1 MWNKDFIE
9 KMTFLIKKFYILSVI
24 AFYFFLSIQFGYT
37 VENKIIYKINNEII
51 TSFDLKKE
59 LRYLSLINPQ
69 ILNLEKN
76 EIFIISEKSIIRE
89 KIKKIEILKHI
100 DEIKLDENYTN
111 QLIKN
116 TYSKMGMKNINELKK
131 KIKSMDIS
139 LEEFVQKI
147 TIDSLWNQMIFEKY
161 KTKIKIDKSK
171 LENEISSK
179 KIQTEFNLSEIVFNI
194 DKKENLQRKINLIK
208 SDIENKG
215 FDNAALIHSVSQ
227 SRNSGGVL
235 GWVNENSLNNKLK
248 DIIKNL
254 KIGRYSD
261 PQTIPGGFLII
272 KLNDINNKK
281 IPVNMKKEINNLVK
295 LKTNQ
300 QLNQFSNIYFNKI
313 KKNIKIEKI

>member
-1 MWNKDFIE
+1 
-9 KMTFLIKKFYILSVI
+9 MTFLIKKFYILLIVT
-24 AFYFFLSIQFGYT
+24 FYFFFLVTFGYS
-37 VENKIIYKINNEII
+37 VENRIIYKINNEII

-76 EIFIISEKSIIRE
+76 EIFLISEKSIIRE
-89 KIKKIEILKHI
+89 KIKKIEILKHV

-116 TYSKMGMKNINELKK
+116 TYSKIGIKDINEFNK
-131 KIKSMDIS
+131 KIENMDIS
-139 LEEFVQKI
+139 LEEFVEKI
-147 TIDSLWNQMIFEKY
+147 TIESLWNQIIYEKY

-194 DKKENLQRKINLIK
+194 DKRENLQKKINLIR
-208 SDIENKG
+208 SDIKNKG
-215 FDNAALIHSVSQ
+215 FDNAVLIHSVSQ
-227 SRNSGGVL
+227 SKNSGGVL
-235 GWVNENSLNNKLK
+235 GWINENSLNNKLK
-248 DIIKNL
+248 DVIKNL
-254 KIGRYSD
+254 KIGQYSD

-272 KLNDINNKK
+272 KLNDKNNKK
-281 IPVNMKKEINNLVK
+281 ISVNMKKELNNLIK

>member
-1 MWNKDFIE
+1 MI
-9 KMTFLIKKFYILSVI
+9 FLIKKFNILLIVT
-24 AFYFFLSIQFGYT
+24 FYFFFLTQFSYS
-37 VENKIIYKINNEII
+37 VENRIIYKINNEII

-76 EIFIISEKSIIRE
+76 EIFVISEKSIIRE
-89 KIKKIEILKHI
+89 KIKKIEILKHV

-116 TYSKMGMKNINELKK
+116 TYSKIGIKDINEFIK
-131 KIKSMDIS
+131 KIESMDIS
-139 LEEFVQKI
+139 LDEFVEKI
-147 TIDSLWNQMIFEKY
+147 TIESLWNQIIYEKY
-161 KTKIKIDKSK
+161 KTKIKINKSK

-179 KIQTEFNLSEIVFNI
+179 KIQTEFNLSEIVFNV
-194 DKKENLQRKINLIK
+194 DKKENLPRKINLIK

-235 GWVNENSLNNKLK
+235 GWINENSLNKKLK
-248 DIIKNL
+248 DIIKSL

-281 IPVNMKKEINNLVK
+281 ISLNMKRELNNLIK

>member
-1 MWNKDFIE
+1 
-9 KMTFLIKKFYILSVI
+9 MTFLIKKSYILLIVV
-24 AFYFFLSIQFGYT
+24 FYFFLLAQFVHS
-37 VENKIIYKINNEII
+37 VENRIIYKINNEII

-59 LRYLSLINPQ
+59 LRYLSLINPR
-69 ILNLEKN
+69 ILNLKKN
-76 EIFIISEKSIIRE
+76 EVFIISEKSIIRE
-89 KIKKIEILKHI
+89 KIKKIEILKYV

-116 TYSKMGMKNINELKK
+116 TYSKIGIKDINEFNK
-131 KIKSMDIS
+131 KIESMDIS
-139 LEEFVQKI
+139 LEEFVEKI
-147 TIDSLWNQMIFEKY
+147 SIESLWNQMIYEKY

-179 KIQTEFNLSEIVFNI
+179 KIKTEFNLSEIVFNV
-194 DKKENLQRKINLIK
+194 DKKENLQKKINLIK

-235 GWVNENSLNNKLK
+235 GWINENSLNNKLK

-281 IPVNMKKEINNLVK
+281 ISVNMEKELNNLIK

>member
-1 MWNKDFIE
+1 
-9 KMTFLIKKFYILSVI
+9 MTFLIKKFYISLIV
-24 AFYFFLSIQFGYT
+24 AFYFFLLTQFVHS
-37 VENKIIYKINNEII
+37 VENRIIYKINNEII

-76 EIFIISEKSIIRE
+76 EVFTISEKSIIRE
-89 KIKKIEILKHI
+89 KIKKIGILKYV

-116 TYSKMGMKNINELKK
+116 TYSKIGIKDINEFNK
-131 KIKSMDIS
+131 KIQSMDIS
-139 LEEFVQKI
+139 LEEFVEKI
-147 TIDSLWNQMIFEKY
+147 TIESLWNQMIYEKY

-171 LENEISSK
+171 LENEITSK
-179 KIQTEFNLSEIVFNI
+179 KIQTEFNLSEIVFNV
-194 DKKENLQRKINLIK
+194 DKKENLQKKMNLIK

-235 GWVNENSLNNKLK
+235 GWINENSLNNKLK
-248 DIIKNL
+248 NIIKNL

-261 PQTIPGGFLII
+261 PLTIPGGFLII

-281 IPVNMKKEINNLVK
+281 ISVNMKKELDNLIK

>member
-1 MWNKDFIE
+1 
-9 KMTFLIKKFYILSVI
+9 MTFLIKKFYILSVI

-139 LEEFVQKI
+139 LEEFVEKI

-179 KIQTEFNLSEIVFNI
+179 KHFL
-194 DKKENLQRKINLIK
+194 LHWL
-208 SDIENKG
+208 
-215 FDNAALIHSVSQ
+215 
-227 SRNSGGVL
+227 GGRR
-235 GWVNENSLNNKLK
+235 WA
-248 DIIKNL
+248 
-254 KIGRYSD
+254 
-261 PQTIPGGFLII
+261 
-272 KLNDINNKK
+272 
-281 IPVNMKKEINNLVK
+281 
-295 LKTNQ
+295 
-300 QLNQFSNIYFNKI
+300 
-313 KKNIKIEKI
+313 

>member
-1 MWNKDFIE
+1 MLIKAFTE
-9 KMTFLIKKFYILSVI
+9 KMTFLIKKFYILVLI
-24 AFYFFLSIQFGYT
+24 TFYSFCLTQFGYT
-37 VENKIIYKINNEII
+37 LESRIIYKINNEII

-76 EIFIISEKSIIRE
+76 EIFKISEKSIIRE
-89 KIKKIEILKHI
+89 KIKKIEILKHV
-100 DEIKLDENYTN
+100 DEIKLDDNYTN

-116 TYSKMGMKNINELKK
+116 AYTKIGLKDIGEFNK
-131 KIKSMDIS
+131 KIEDMDIS

-147 TIDSLWNQMIFEKY
+147 TIESLWNQMIYEKY
-161 KTKIKIDKSK
+161 KTKIKINKSK

-179 KIQTEFNLSEIVFNI
+179 KIQTEFNLSEIVFNV
-194 DKKENLQRKINLIK
+194 DKKENLQKKINLIK

-215 FDNAALIHSVSQ
+215 FDNAALIHSISQ
-227 SRNSGGVL
+227 SKNSGGIL
-235 GWVNENSLNNKLK
+235 GWINENSLNNKLK
-248 DIIKNL
+248 DIIKSL
-254 KIGRYSD
+254 KIGQYSN

-281 IPVNMKKEINNLVK
+281 ISVNMKKELNNLIK
-295 LKTNQ
+295 IKTNQ

>member
-1 MWNKDFIE
+1 
-9 KMTFLIKKFYILSVI
+9 MTFLTKKFYILLILV
-24 AFYFFLSIQFGYT
+24 FYNFFLIQFGYS
-37 VENKIIYKINNEII
+37 VENRIIYKINNEII

-69 ILNLEKN
+69 ILSLEKK

-89 KIKKIEILKHI
+89 KIKKIEILKHV

-111 QLIKN
+111 ELIKN
-116 TYSKMGMKNINELKK
+116 TYSKIGIKDIKEFKK
-131 KIKSMDIS
+131 KIQSMDIS
-139 LEEFVQKI
+139 LEEFVEKI
-147 TIDSLWNQMIFEKY
+147 TIESLWNQMIYEKY
-161 KTKIKIDKSK
+161 KTKIKIDKSR

-179 KIQTEFNLSEIVFNI
+179 KIQTEFNLSEIVFNV
-194 DKKENLQRKINLIK
+194 DKKENLIRKINLVK

-227 SRNSGGVL
+227 SRNSWGVL
-235 GWVNENSLNNKLK
+235 GWINENSLNNKLK

-254 KIGRYSD
+254 KIGQYSD

-281 IPVNMKKEINNLVK
+281 VSINMKKELNNLIK

>member
-1 MWNKDFIE
+1 
-9 KMTFLIKKFYILSVI
+9 MTFLIKKSYILLIVV
-24 AFYFFLSIQFGYT
+24 FYFFLLAQFVHS
-37 VENKIIYKINNEII
+37 VENRIIYKINNEII

-76 EIFIISEKSIIRE
+76 ELFIISEKSIIRE
-89 KIKKIEILKHI
+89 KIKKIEILKYV

-116 TYSKMGMKNINELKK
+116 TYSKIGIKDINEFNK
-131 KIKSMDIS
+131 KIESMDIS
-139 LEEFVQKI
+139 LEEFVEKI
-147 TIDSLWNQMIFEKY
+147 SIESLWNQMIYEKY

-179 KIQTEFNLSEIVFNI
+179 KIKTEFNLSEIVFNV
-194 DKKENLQRKINLIK
+194 DKKENLQKKINLIK

-235 GWVNENSLNNKLK
+235 GWINENSLNNKLK

-281 IPVNMKKEINNLVK
+281 ISVNMKKELNNLIK

-300 QLNQFSNIYFNKI
+300 QLNQFSNIYFNRI

>member
-1 MWNKDFIE
+1 
-9 KMTFLIKKFYILSVI
+9 MTFLIKKFYISLIV
-24 AFYFFLSIQFGYT
+24 AFYFFLLTQFVHS
-37 VENKIIYKINNEII
+37 VENRIIYKINNEII

-76 EIFIISEKSIIRE
+76 EIFKISEKSIIRE
-89 KIKKIEILKHI
+89 KIKKIEILKHV
-100 DEIKLDENYTN
+100 DEIKLDDNYTN

-116 TYSKMGMKNINELKK
+116 AYTKIGLKDIGEFNK
-131 KIKSMDIS
+131 KIEDMDIS

-147 TIDSLWNQMIFEKY
+147 TIESLWNQMIYEKY
-161 KTKIKIDKSK
+161 KTKIKINKSK

-179 KIQTEFNLSEIVFNI
+179 KIQTEFNLSEIVFNV
-194 DKKENLQRKINLIK
+194 DKKENLQKKINLIK

-215 FDNAALIHSVSQ
+215 FDNAALIHSISQ
-227 SRNSGGVL
+227 SKNSGGIL
-235 GWVNENSLNNKLK
+235 GWINENSLNNKLK
-248 DIIKNL
+248 DIIKSL
-254 KIGRYSD
+254 KIGQYSN

-281 IPVNMKKEINNLVK
+281 ISVNMKKELNNLIK
-295 LKTNQ
+295 IKTNQ

>member
-1 MWNKDFIE
+1 
-9 KMTFLIKKFYILSVI
+9 MTFLIKKFYILLTV
-24 AFYFFLSIQFGYT
+24 AFYFFLLTQFVYS
-37 VENKIIYKINNEII
+37 VENRIIYKINNEII

-76 EIFIISEKSIIRE
+76 EVFRISEKSIIRE
-89 KIKKIEILKHI
+89 KIKKIEILKYV

-116 TYSKMGMKNINELKK
+116 TYSKIGIKDINGFNK
-131 KIKSMDIS
+131 KIESMDIS
-139 LEEFVQKI
+139 LEEFVEKI
-147 TIDSLWNQMIFEKY
+147 TIESLWNQMIYEKY

-171 LENEISSK
+171 LEDEISSK
-179 KIQTEFNLSEIVFNI
+179 KIQTEFNLSEIVFNV
-194 DKKENLQRKINLIK
+194 DKKENLQKKINLIK

-215 FDNAALIHSVSQ
+215 FDNAAIIHSVSQ

-235 GWVNENSLNNKLK
+235 GWINENSLNNKLK
-248 DIIKNL
+248 NIIKNL

-261 PQTIPGGFLII
+261 PLTIPGGFLII

-281 IPVNMKKEINNLVK
+281 ISVNMKKELDNLIK

>member
-1 MWNKDFIE
+1 
-9 KMTFLIKKFYILSVI
+9 MTFLIKKFHILLILVFYN
-24 AFYFFLSIQFGYT
+24 FYFIQFGFSI
-37 VENKIIYKINNEII
+37 ENRIIYKINNEII

-69 ILNLEKN
+69 ILNLEKK

-100 DEIKLDENYTN
+100 DEIKLDENYTD

-116 TYSKMGMKNINELKK
+116 TYSRIGIKDINEFNK
-131 KIKSMDIS
+131 KINNMDIS
-139 LEEFVQKI
+139 LEEFVEKI
-147 TIDSLWNQMIFEKY
+147 TIDSLWNQMIYEKY

-171 LENEISSK
+171 LQNEVSSK

-208 SDIENKG
+208 SDIEEKG

-235 GWVNENSLNNKLK
+235 GWINENSLNSKLK

-281 IPVNMKKEINNLVK
+281 ISVNMKKELNNLIK